1 MNNKMNLGA
10 LLRNVVCGV
19 LFLTQPTFAALIDV
33 DWQTSGDAKLL
44 FDASTGMQW
53 LDLSMTANRSYN
65 QVIANLG
72 PGEVYD
78 GFRVATQAEVLDM
91 WSHAGITN
99 YERLWTVG
107 QYPAVNDLV
116 TRLGPTTMVEPGL
129 FPVATHTIGMFEGDP
144 SLPANERWAAELTY
158 APDGESSRTSVNFY
172 TWNVGAADDHYSTY
186 LVRPVPLPAAIW
198 LLMSGALSI
207 GALQLSHRRRRKR
220 APH

>member
-1 MNNKMNLGA
+1 
-10 LLRNVVCGV
+10 
-19 LFLTQPTFAALIDV
+19 
-33 DWQTSGDAKLL
+33 
-44 FDASTGMQW
+44 
-53 LDLSMTANRSYN
+53 
-65 QVIANLG
+65 VIANLG

-129 FPVATHTIGMFEGDP
+129 FPVATHTIGMFEGGP

-172 TWNVGAADDHYSTY
+172 TWNVGVADDHYSTY